1 MSGQRRRVE
10 APVGDQV
17 DERLEIALLRPAHVL
32 HRQIGAVLLVVGRVA
47 TRAVRSREAE
57 LKLLV
62 VHLAAVRLHRDLADD
77 HDPPSRT
84 EHPARE
90 VDGVSGSRR
99 GADDHRIQAT
109 FARPG
114 HDDSLEPS
122 LAAQECRCP
131 RRSAEFHRI
140 LVGVDSDDP
149 ASGGGEDPKCELAD
163 QPQPDD
169 AHVLTEASIGPVH
182 RMQRD
187 RSDGGIGGDIEVDVI
202 GDTGDEVPRNGH
214 QLGVVGPAGA
224 AACDPVARGEAGD
237 ALTDLDDD
245 SGG

>member
-1 MSGQRRRVE
+1 MRG
-10 APVGDQV
+10 
-17 DERLEIALLRPAHVL
+17 RP
-32 HRQIGAVLLVVGRVA
+32 G
-47 TRAVRSREAE
+47 
-57 LKLLV
+57 
-62 VHLAAVRLHRDLADD
+62 
-77 HDPPSRT
+77 P
-84 EHPARE
+84 
-90 VDGVSGSRR
+90 GSRR

-109 FARPG
+109 FARAG

-140 LVGVDSDDP
+140 PVGVDSDDP

-169 AHVLTEASIGPVH
+169 AHVLTQASIGPVH

-187 RSDGGIGGDIEVDVI
+187 RSDGGIGGNIEVDVI
-202 GDTGDEVPRNGH
+202 GDTGDQVLRNGH